1 MIYICIPT
9 HDEERTIGVM
19 LWKIRNVM
27 ADFQRDYQI
36 LVADDAST
44 DETQEVL
51 EPYTRILP
59 LTVFRN
65 PRRRGYAASLEML
78 LREAVRRSTYPKRD
92 VVVTLQA
99 DFTDEPD
106 EIPTLVKRIE
116 GGADIVTSNMGPG
129 LAGAPRA
136 VRWTWRVL
144 RFLLRRMKWPDE
156 VTDPIS
162 GFRAYRL
169 FTIKKAV
176 ESRPDAL
183 LGGWEGWA
191 ANAALLRAVAPY
203 ARRVEETPV
212 TLRYDRRARPTR
224 FRALDAGRD
233 VVRFIR
239 TAGKNGKGAARA
251 GGAHA
256 ELLDA
261 TELEVR
267 AAAPLVA
274 RPEGARGTGG
284 RDRRAAGSS
293 TGRRARGARNGERKR
308 NEERG
313 ASARRDEG
321 RSTDARAAEARPSRS
336 RGGRGRRSGAR
347 RREARA
353 EEVLRTAASD
363 AAASDAAASD
373 VAPSEAAPRA
383 VAASETAPRD
393 AAPNDAAANAAA
405 SNEPASSSVATGS
418 DIATETA
425 AGDASGRAPARRSRG
440 RRSGGGRSR
449 RTGARQEGAPAEG
462 SAEGAAG
469 GEAASAGAAAPS
481 SVAEPATEAASSSP
495 SGDSPAGEATSSSD
509 SAPRRRG
516 RRGGRRGGS
525 GRSAARKN
533 VSGAEGASEVVKES
547 EKPKE

>member
-336 RGGRGRRSGAR
+336 RGGRGRRGGAR

-353 EEVLRTAASD
+353 EEVLRT
-363 AAASDAAASD
+363 AASDAAASD

>member
-176 ESRPDAL
+176 EARPDAL

-336 RGGRGRRSGAR
+336 RGGRGRRGGAR

-353 EEVLRTAASD
+353 EEVLRT
-363 AAASDAAASD
+363 AASDAAASD